1 MTTTATAT
9 EAVEALADWSTN
21 CEHPTPFAL
30 FLDLI
35 GWSEDNYGERICTD
49 KGSGLHVQPGIGY
62 IEASKLAAALEAWSD
77 RPREVEAAV
86 ADIIE
91 REA

>member
-1 MTTTATAT
+1 MTTKESVAD
-9 EAVEALADWSTN
+9 AVQSLAHWSEN

-35 GWSEDNYGERICTD
+35 GWSEETYGERLC
-49 KGSGLHVQPGIGY
+49 SEQQPAIGY
-62 IEASKLAAALEAWSD
+62 VEASKLAQALEAWSE
-77 RPREVEAAV
+77 RPREVEAIV

-91 REA
+91 EA

>member
-1 MTTTATAT
+1 MTTKDTTTT
-9 EAVEALADWSTN
+9 EAVEALANWSTN

-35 GWSEDNYGERICTD
+35 GWSEDNYGERLC
-49 KGSGLHVQPGIGY
+49 GNQQPAIGY
-62 IEASKLAAALEAWSD
+62 VEAGKLAAALEAWADS
-77 RPREVEAAV
+77 PREVEAAL

-91 REA
+91 EA

>member
-1 MTTTATAT
+1 MNTQTAAA
-9 EAVEALADWSTN
+9 EAVEALAVWSEN

-35 GWSEDNYGERICTD
+35 GWSEDTYGERLCGD
-49 KGSGLHVQPGIGY
+49 RLPAIGY
-62 IEASKLAAALEAWSD
+62 VEAGKLAAALEAWAD
-77 RPREVEAAV
+77 RPREVMAAV

-91 REA
+91 GEA

>member
-49 KGSGLHVQPGIGY
+49 KQPLIGY

-91 REA
+91 KEA